1 MAGTLVGG
9 ALLSQDIQA
18 DYAKGEG
25 VLGTPPQVSAGIRTA
40 KFAAEELTPQGALLG
55 MAESQATAAKERGT
69 ELLEKS
75 VDMTEDELLRSFGQ
89 FGSEVRGY

>member
-1 MAGTLVGG
+1 
-9 ALLSQDIQA
+9 
-18 DYAKGEG
+18 
-25 VLGTPPQVSAGIRTA
+25 
-40 KFAAEELTPQGALLG
+40 LLG
-55 MAESQATAAKERGT
+55 MAESQATATKERGT